1 MADTCVKKSMVNV
14 VVAIAMH
21 CLMDLDT
28 ASVRL
33 TIMALL
39 YGYVEFLV
47 ASVH

>member
-1 MADTCVKKSMVNV
+1 MAATYVKYSMVNV

-33 TIMALL
+33 TRMDLL
-39 YGYVEFLV
+39 YGHVEFLV

>member
-14 VVAIAMH
+14 VVVKAMH

-33 TIMALL
+33 TRMALL
-39 YGYVEFLV
+39 YGHVEFLV